1 MQPHDVDITINF
13 HDGTQIQTKVDWK
26 TIKLLKSKHK
36 ISAVEQAYNYTL
48 LQTNKINLENS
59 TVKYEIQNL
68 E

>member
-26 TIKLLKSKHK
+26 TIKLLKSTHK

-48 LQTNKINLENS
+48 LQTDKINLENS
-59 TVKYEIQNL
+59 AVKYEIQNL

>member
-13 HDGTQIQTKVDWK
+13 HNGTQIQTKVDWK

>member
-13 HDGTQIQTKVDWK
+13 HNGTHIQTKVDWE

-48 LQTNKINLENS
+48 LQIQTNKINLENS
-59 TVKYEIQNL
+59 AVK
-68 E
+68 

>member
-13 HDGTQIQTKVDWK
+13 HNGTHIQTKVDWE

-48 LQTNKINLENS
+48 LQTDKIDGK
-59 TVKYEIQNL
+59 VKQVIVM
-68 E
+68 

>member
-13 HDGTQIQTKVDWK
+13 HDGTQIQTKVEWK
-26 TIKLLKSKHK
+26 TIKLLKSTHK

-48 LQTNKINLENS
+48 LQTDKINLENS
-59 TVKYEIQNL
+59 AVKYEIQNL

>member
-59 TVKYEIQNL
+59 AVKYEIQNL